1 MRMSEEI
8 LKDLFTQDFSH
19 FIVQIFGVWL
29 HKALADY
36 IYVLL
41 LRLAMLAMAVKWSIF
56 YTMHFKFEQRI
67 LI

>member
-1 MRMSEEI
+1 MHMSEET
-8 LKDLFTQDFSH
+8 LKDLFIQDFSH

-29 HKALADY
+29 HKASLI

-56 YTMHFKFEQRI
+56 YTTRFKFEQRI

>member
-1 MRMSEEI
+1 MHRSEEN
-8 LKDLFTQDFSH
+8 LKDLIIQDFSH

-29 HKALADY
+29 HKASLI

-56 YTMHFKFEQRI
+56 YTMRFEFEQRI